1 MNGEPV
7 ARSSA
12 TSGVGG
18 EAVDFALAAYR
29 EEGVWQVDGLPPSV
43 GADLDEMLAVL
54 RQRPGD
60 SGALGLLSVDEDF
73 FLLLRVVGREERLL
87 LSDVTAATEWPIA
100 RAVLDRLHL
109 PVPDDDDVDHVQ
121 PAGDLG
127 IAADLGV
134 DAMTMGVI
142 CDDLDA
148 YPDEQLG
155 IVAERLGF
163 ADGYEKALATLGG
176 LPTGLR

>member
-1 MNGEPV
+1 MNGDRV
-7 ARSSA
+7 APLEA
-12 TSGVGG
+12 TTGMGAD
-18 EAVDFALAAYR
+18 AVDFALAAYR
-29 EEGVWQVDGLPPSV
+29 EEGAWQVDPLPPSV

-60 SGALGLLSVDEDF
+60 SGALGFVSVDEDF
-73 FLLLRVVGREERLL
+73 FLFLRVLGRDARFL

-100 RAVLDRLHL
+100 RAVLDRLGL
-109 PVPDDDDVDHVQ
+109 PVPGGDDVDHVQ
-121 PAGDLG
+121 PAGDLR
-127 IAADLGV
+127 IVADLGI
-134 DAMTMGVI
+134 DAMAMGAI

-163 ADGYEKALATLGG
+163 AAGYEKALATLGS